1 MIGNLRKSE
10 SMILTRKQN
19 CCTATYTD
27 EKMTT
32 SVRQASP
39 DTVNRFSSKGSNM
52 PTRSNEEEEFAS
64 QQSHTKYLTPSDKM
78 LNRWMKKI
86 TKKPKV
92 DLIDIA
98 AETSTFKPHAR
109 QFAP

>member
-1 MIGNLRKSE
+1 MKLA
-10 SMILTRKQN
+10 RKQN
-19 CCTATYTD
+19 CSNAAYID

-32 SVRQASP
+32 SERQASP
-39 DTVNRFSSKGSNM
+39 DSVNFFSSQGSNM
-52 PTRSNEEEEFAS
+52 PTRSIEEEDFAS
-64 QQSHTKYLTPSDKM
+64 QQSPKHLTPSDKM

-86 TKKPKV
+86 TKNPKV

-98 AETSTFKPHAR
+98 AETSGFKAHVR